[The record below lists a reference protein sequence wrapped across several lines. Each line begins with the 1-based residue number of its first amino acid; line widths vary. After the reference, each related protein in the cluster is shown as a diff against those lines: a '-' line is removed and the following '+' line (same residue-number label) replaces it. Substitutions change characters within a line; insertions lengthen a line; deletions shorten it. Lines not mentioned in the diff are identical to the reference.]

1 MFRFRKP
8 KLRVTLLGLLA
19 LTAAVSLHIQLKANS
34 LYKVIVPKETTYYTP
49 GQKDNCKWI
58 IHVSQTIT
66 TEPGSNSSIQIG
78 IPEVIKDGYIAGIL
92 QNAPGNSLLFALKLP
107 TQSKNSPPLVM
118 THVYSNNKLPLKKA
132 RFRVFNSTALT
143 MVLYNSYDA
152 CIEAT
157 ME

>member
-1 MFRFRKP
+1 MFSFSRP
-8 KLRVTLLGLLA
+8 TLRVTLLGILA
-19 LTAAVSLHIQLKANS
+19 LSAAIALHFQIKANS
-34 LYKVIVPKETTYYTP
+34 LYKTIIPKETTFYTP
-49 GQKDNCKWI
+49 GQKDNCKWV
-58 IHVSQTIT
+58 IHVSQKIT
-66 TEPGSNSSIQIG
+66 TEPGSNSPIQIG

-118 THVYSNNKLPLKKA
+118 THVYSGETLPLKKA